1 MVVFMGGSPKIDGG
15 MTLADQSKLMADER
29 AFQKEQENERRIAAE
44 ATESRR
50 VQREAADRE
59 RIKREENAAVMQA
72 TQAEQAAIDEAA
84 AQTEA
89 QQKGTVGASNKSS
102 LDFLGS
108 LYTGVNINKL

>member
-1 MVVFMGGSPKIDGG
+1 MGGSPKIDGG

-29 AFQKEQENERRIAAE
+29 AFQKEQETERRIAAE
-44 ATESRR
+44 ATEARR

-72 TQAEQAAIDEAA
+72 TQAEQASIDEAA

-89 QQKGTVGASNKSS
+89 EQKGTIGASNKTS